1 MIIDTKKEAYENCTH
16 FDSCS
21 VNRCPLHP
29 NWNTLKSHSLDKEKV
44 CKCPRT
50 HIRRLSKAFRESFTH
65 GNRNKNI
72 KDGNMI
78 NNHRK
83 KEIVRKERVKWERK
97 HKRELKQLDDGKNI
111 NLSLFLV

>member
-1 MIIDTKKEAYENCTH
+1 
-16 FDSCS
+16 
-21 VNRCPLHP
+21 
-29 NWNTLKSHSLDKEKV
+29 
-44 CKCPRT
+44 
-50 HIRRLSKAFRESFTH
+50 
-65 GNRNKNI
+65 
-72 KDGNMI
+72 MI